1 VEPRLRI
8 VVRPYG
14 SPIPL
19 GFFAFGIGMFMYAAL
34 DVGWVKPADQL
45 TVGLLLA
52 IFVAPLQLIA
62 TVFAFLGRDV
72 GAATALG
79 LFAGSWLAGGVLL
92 ATGKPGVLNAAFGFF
107 LIAFTILI
115 GALAVS
121 SLLGKPLLSLFLAVS
136 SCRGVFG
143 AVYELGGGHGWLRA
157 SGWAALAAFVIA
169 VYGGLAFLL
178 EDLAGRTILPL
189 LRRGGAREA
198 IEHDL
203 DAQFAGIADEAGV
216 RHTL

>member
-19 GFFAFGIGMFMYAAL
+19 G
-34 DVGWVKPADQL
+34 
-45 TVGLLLA
+45 
-52 IFVAPLQLIA
+52 
-62 TVFAFLGRDV
+62 
-72 GAATALG
+72 
-79 LFAGSWLAGGVLL
+79 
-92 ATGKPGVLNAAFGFF
+92 
-107 LIAFTILI
+107 
-115 GALAVS
+115 
-121 SLLGKPLLSLFLAVS
+121 
-136 SCRGVFG
+136 
-143 AVYELGGGHGWLRA
+143 LGGGHGRLRA

-189 LRRGGAREA
+189 LRRGDARAA

-203 DAQFAGIADEAGV
+203 DAQFAGLPDEAGV